1 MIFKARRQI
10 SVHTVGDPVL
20 GRPAAPIL
28 TVGPETAQLASE
40 MLEALRLF
48 NGIGIAAPQYGVSLR
63 MVVLDVPAESVEGV
77 PTAGE
82 EALLPR
88 MPLVLINPEILSYS
102 TTLVTH
108 DEGCL
113 SVPDL
118 YAPVTRPGKVVFR
131 SRILDG
137 ELLEYEC
144 GGLLGRCIQH
154 ELDHLEGILFID
166 RLSPETAR
174 ETAGEIK
181 QLIRNGAKH
190 DFLRTRKVK

>member
-1 MIFKARRQI
+1 MIFKARRQV
-10 SVHTVGDPVL
+10 SVRTVGDPIL
-20 GRPAAPIL
+20 SKPAAPIL
-28 TVGPETAQLASE
+28 SVGPETVRLAEE
-40 MLEALRLF
+40 MLEALRVF

-63 MVVLDVPAESVEGV
+63 LVVLDVPEESVEGV
-77 PTAGE
+77 PSPGE

-102 TTLVTH
+102 TAAATR

-118 YAPVTRPGKVVFR
+118 YAPVTRPQKVVFR
-131 SRILDG
+131 SQTLDG

-154 ELDHLEGILFID
+154 ELDHLEGKLFID
-166 RLSPETAR
+166 RLAPETAR

-181 QLIRNGAKH
+181 RLVRNGARH

>member
-20 GRPAAPIL
+20 SRPAAPIL